1 MKSMNL
7 EKVISLIEDRKETDV
22 VDFKLQFYAKECK
35 SDMIKDIVSF
45 ANSRSEEDKY
55 IIFGFD
61 NIHYIFNDVNYDII
75 EDISNYVELLSDN
88 VEPFIDFTI
97 ERFNYKNKNMACVHI
112 SETNKDKPYM
122 IKKDFSRK
130 GVVLLRRGEI
140 YIRKQANNFIA
151 SRADLDAIYDAKR
164 QIQLYLGNAFFK
176 VILKSGIEKQY
187 FWGLKFNIVNNT
199 NINLSIN
206 SGKLIIKTP
215 TNNIEVKILYIEN
228 YSESYYLSLRKIT
241 DTPFYISNST
251 QLSKVLIFNLS
262 EKLEQIIKNSLSQ
275 NSVLGVEIILI
286 DLEYNIYKQSTEL
299 KVI

>member
-1 MKSMNL
+1 MNI

-61 NIHYIFNDVNYDII
+61 NINYILNDVDYDKI
-75 EDISNYVELLSDN
+75 EDVSNYVELLSDN

-97 ERFNYKNKNMACVHI
+97 ERFRYKDTDMACVYI
-112 SETNKDKPYM
+112 SKTNKDRPYM

-130 GVVLLRRGEI
+130 GVILLKHGEI

-164 QIQLYLGNAFFK
+164 QIKIYPGNGFFK
-176 VILKSGIEKQY
+176 VILKNGIEKKC
-187 FWGLKFNIVNNT
+187 FWGLKFNMVNNT
-199 NINLSIN
+199 NMNLAIND
-206 SGKLIIKTP
+206 GKLTIKTT
-215 TNNIEVKILYIEN
+215 TNTIEVKILYIEN
-228 YSESYYLSLRKIT
+228 YSENYNFFIKKIS

-251 QLSKVLIFNLS
+251 QLSKVLIFELS
-262 EKLEQIIKNSLSQ
+262 EKLEQIIKHSLRQ
-275 NSVLGVEIILI
+275 NSIPGIEILLTDI
-286 DLEYNIYKQSTEL
+286 DGNIYMESTEL
-299 KVI
+299 KFI